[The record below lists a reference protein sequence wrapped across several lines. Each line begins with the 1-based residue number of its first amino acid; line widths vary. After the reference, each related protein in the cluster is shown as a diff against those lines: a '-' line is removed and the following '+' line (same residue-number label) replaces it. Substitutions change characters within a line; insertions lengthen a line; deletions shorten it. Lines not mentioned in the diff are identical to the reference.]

1 MGERAFFSLEE
12 YMTNTEIMTV
22 LDALSAEERIALN
35 DAIDAMCDADL
46 FTTPER
52 LFDDSYGG

>member
-1 MGERAFFSLEE
+1 
-12 YMTNTEIMTV
+12 MTNTEIMTV